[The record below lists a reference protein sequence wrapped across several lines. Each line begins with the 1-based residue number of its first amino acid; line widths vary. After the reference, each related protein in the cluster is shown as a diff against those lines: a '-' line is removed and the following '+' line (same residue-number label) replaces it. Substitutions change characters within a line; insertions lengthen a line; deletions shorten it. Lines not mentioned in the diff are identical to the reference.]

1 MPLVALR
8 CSFWQPHIALR
19 ATAFCCADSRVGIRR
34 PTMKIDTV
42 ATWHKIVANRD
53 VEGLGLLLADN
64 VVFHSPV
71 VHSPQVG
78 KALTQSYLTAAFAVF
93 FNASFH
99 YVREIVGEHDA
110 VLEFLVQI
118 DGVSVNG
125 VDMIKWD
132 DAGKIVDFK
141 VMLRPLKAISLVHL
155 KMAAMLQQM
164 Q

>member
-1 MPLVALR
+1 
-8 CSFWQPHIALR
+8 
-19 ATAFCCADSRVGIRR
+19 
-34 PTMKIDTV
+34 MKIDTI
-42 ATWHKIVANRD
+42 ATWHKVVAD
-53 VEGLGLLLADN
+53 HDIAGLGALLAEDA
-64 VVFHSPV
+64 VFHSPV

-78 KALTQSYLTAAFAVF
+78 KALTQSYLTAAFGVF
-93 FNASFH
+93 FNPSFH
-99 YVREIVGEHDA
+99 YVREIVGERDA

-132 DAGKIVDFK
+132 DAGKIVEFK
-141 VMLRPLKAISLVHL
+141 VMLRPLKAINVVHL